1 MIEFLKKLIQLKNKT
16 IIKYLFVSVIATC
29 IDVGL
34 LFLLTE
40 FLKINYLISGTI
52 SYCVGIIIGYI
63 GQKTLTFNDK
73 STKIF
78 KQFAIFTIVS
88 LIGLLIN
95 LVILKIFVEYFGL
108 HYLISKI
115 IAIGVGFIWN
125 YSINK
130 KITFK

>member
-73 STKIF
+73 NTKIC

-108 HYLISKI
+108 HYLISK
-115 IAIGVGFIWN
+115 
-125 YSINK
+125 
-130 KITFK
+130 